1 MKKVVA
7 VKNILYVALCFGLAG
22 CEPLRADLADLLSP
36 PSDAQMA
43 ARMGDMAKSGKS
55 SEAVQSG
62 EKFLNSNHNENSSVH
77 AKLAELYL
85 ENGRPAE
92 ALPHLEKSIG
102 IKMERPGA
110 INGQVHQVFSSVLAP
125 DAPTP
130 PSASAQVGSNGV
142 EAVAGNAKAS
152 FKPELKN

>member
-7 VKNILYVALCFGLAG
+7 VKNILSIALCFGLGG

-43 ARMGDMAKSGKS
+43 ARMGDMATSGKS
-55 SEAVQSG
+55 SEAVQLG
-62 EKFLNSNHNENSSVH
+62 EKFLINNHNKNSSVH

-85 ENGRPAE
+85 EIGRPAE
-92 ALPHLEKSIG
+92 ALPHLEKSLG

-110 INGQVHQVFSSVLAP
+110 VNGQVHQGFSAILAP
-125 DAPTP
+125 DEPTP
-130 PSASAQVGSNGV
+130 PSASAHVGSNGV

-152 FKPELKN
+152 VKP